1 MDWLENFTGNLPA
14 AWFTP
19 GGRWYVVLS
28 LLILMGVSFVIGYAI
43 GKKSN

>member
-19 GGRWYVVLS
+19 DGRWYVVLS

-43 GKKSN
+43 GKKSS